1 MAHQSSTPQDITG
14 LTCRE
19 FVHGSLTACAA
30 LALGLPPVAQGADV
44 PPGTI
49 TVTKGHR
56 VTLHTYTAPE
66 VGWLVNSHI
75 IELPKQLLIVD
86 AQYLLPCGRE
96 LARYAKS
103 LKKPITRVYIT
114 HYHPDHHLG
123 AGALD
128 APLFALPDVKDK
140 IDSIGE
146 RLAGEERAKFPDG
159 SGMITDHARRI
170 DSVAMLG
177 TEVVDGVP
185 LDLRPI
191 NHAETETALAISI
204 SSERMMITQDLLYN
218 HVHLFL
224 GERRFSGWRQA
235 LVEYRALPF
244 DKVFPGH
251 GLPGDAGLYEENIA
265 YLNFAEAQL
274 SLSSDGDDF
283 KSRLMR
289 QYPTYGG
296 FALLDHEKRF
306 LFKPASS

>member
-1 MAHQSSTPQDITG
+1 MAHQVGMARGEITG
-14 LTCRE
+14 LTRRE
-19 FVHGSLTACAA
+19 FLHASFAAGAAIA
-30 LALGLPPVAQGADV
+30 LALPPIAKAADV
-44 PPGTI
+44 PPGKI
-49 TVTKGHR
+49 TVTKGRR
-56 VTLHTYTAPE
+56 VTVHTYTAPE

-75 IELPKQLLIVD
+75 IELPKELLIVD

-103 LKKPITRVYIT
+103 LKKPISRVYIT

-123 AGALD
+123 AVALD
-128 APLFALPDVKDK
+128 APLFALPDVKEK

-159 SGMITDHARRI
+159 SGMIADHARRI
-170 DSVAMLG
+170 DDVATLG
-177 TEVVDGVP
+177 TQVVDGVP
-185 LDLRPI
+185 LELRPI

-204 SSERMMITQDLLYN
+204 PSERMMITQDLVYN
-218 HVHLFL
+218 RVHLFL
-224 GERRFSGWRQA
+224 GERRFAGWRQA

-251 GLPGDAGLYEENIA
+251 GLPGDPRLYEENIA

-274 SLSSDGDDF
+274 PLSSDGDDF
-283 KSRLMR
+283 KSRLLR

-296 FALLDHEKRF
+296 LALLDHEKRF
-306 LFKPASS
+306 LFKPV